1 MKTAEML
8 DHTESGSDRFVSTR
22 NACKLCAPLG
32 ASIAFRGIENCV
44 PLIHGSQGCS
54 TYIRRYVISHFK
66 EPIDIASSNFDESS
80 AVFGGGDNLKKAL
93 DNLTRQYTPEAI
105 GIATTCLSETIG
117 DDVRLYLDQYRKSR
131 QGSKIPALI
140 HASTASYRGTH
151 MEGYHEAIRA
161 TVEALAHG
169 GARDGRVNLIPGF
182 LSSEDLRHLKEIL
195 TAFGLTFTML
205 PDYSETLDGESW
217 DEYRKLSS
225 GGTPVGSIRAMG
237 KAIATIQLGS
247 SLKGLRTAAS
257 YLEERFGV
265 RAVTCGLPIGI
276 RENDAFFGTLSE
288 VSEREVPDG
297 YEKERNRLV
306 DAYIDGH
313 KYVFGKRAVI
323 YGEADLV
330 VSLASFLDE
339 IGVVP
344 VICGTGAVAR
354 DLKAA
359 VEGVVR
365 HSGAEVRVVDETDFA
380 SMLEASETAKPDI
393 IIGSSKGYYL
403 SRRLGVPLVRLGF
416 PIHDRVGG
424 QRIQHVGY
432 RGTQQLFDRI
442 VNALIEHDQE
452 TGKVGYSY
460 M

>member
-1 MKTAEML
+1 M
-8 DHTESGSDRFVSTR
+8 
-22 NACKLCAPLG
+22 
-32 ASIAFRGIENCV
+32 
-44 PLIHGSQGCS
+44 
-54 TYIRRYVISHFK
+54 
-66 EPIDIASSNFDESS
+66 
-80 AVFGGGDNLKKAL
+80 
-93 DNLTRQYTPEAI
+93 
-105 GIATTCLSETIG
+105 
-117 DDVRLYLDQYRKSR
+117 
-131 QGSKIPALI
+131 
-140 HASTASYRGTH
+140 
-151 MEGYHEAIRA
+151 
-161 TVEALAHG
+161 
-169 GARDGRVNLIPGF
+169 
-182 LSSEDLRHLKEIL
+182 
-195 TAFGLTFTML
+195 
-205 PDYSETLDGESW
+205 
-217 DEYRKLSS
+217 
-225 GGTPVGSIRAMG
+225 
-237 KAIATIQLGS
+237 
-247 SLKGLRTAAS
+247 
-257 YLEERFGV
+257 
-265 RAVTCGLPIGI
+265 TCGLPIGI
-276 RENDAFFGTLSE
+276 RENDAFFATLSE

-330 VSLASFLDE
+330 VSVASFLDE
-339 IGVVP
+339 IGLVP

-359 VEGVVR
+359 VKGVVR
-365 HSGAEVRVVDETDFA
+365 HSGEEIRVVDETDFA

-393 IIGSSKGYYL
+393 VIGSSKGYYL

-442 VNALIEHDQE
+442 VNALIEHQQE